1 MSEYRNAGG
10 AAVPETENAGPAE
23 VSLEQMF
30 EELDAILTAM
40 DSQETTLDQAF
51 ALYEKGMLTLRRC
64 NEKLDLVEKKMQVI
78 AQNGALESFGE

>member
-1 MSEYRNAGG
+1 MSEYRNADG
-10 AAVPETENAGPAE
+10 AAVLETENPEQAE

-51 ALYEKGMLTLRRC
+51 SLYEKGMLTIRRC

-78 AQNGALESFGE
+78 AQNGALEYFGE

>member
-10 AAVPETENAGPAE
+10 AAVSETENAGSAE

-51 ALYEKGMLTLRRC
+51 ALYEKGMLILRRC

>member
-1 MSEYRNAGG
+1 MSEYRNAGP
-10 AAVPETENAGPAE
+10 AAIETEDREQAE
-23 VSLEQMF
+23 GSLEQMF

-40 DSQETTLDQAF
+40 DHQETTLDQAF
-51 ALYEKGMLTLRRC
+51 ALYEKGMLTIRRC